1 MTKKKLLALLLALV
15 MTFSLVP
22 VTAFADG
29 PEFVAMI
36 GETGYATLT
45 EALANVTKDAPLTSV
60 TEEAWPTATPVYYN
74 GTFFTTEG
82 SSQNGGGALDHAIAQ
97 ANTDHADSTDIA
109 KIYVRPGYVQNS
121 PDNNTNG
128 LYLATYNKHQPIT
141 SNIEIYGNGASL
153 NNERWEPCVEY
164 NGNGYPVMTRDVS
177 VSIYSLHDGAGI
189 WGQHYTP
196 YTMTVNIENC
206 NNVHEYMVN
215 AGSGDASAI
224 ANITIRNCT
233 FDCNGCAHTGVIVA
247 STNPGTVT
255 IDNCTF
261 ANSSTD
267 FAININNKI
276 GGTNTVTISDCAF
289 TNCGNTTD
297 KSALRICGA
306 AAATMSATLS
316 NLTFTNCTNTCDI
329 EIGTVSGGSKNSAT
343 VSYNVSGTNADMFV
357 YTVNTNTL
365 KNDGATTLLSTNNYS
380 GNNAVEAAPDWTGA
394 GTEQSPWIIANE
406 ADLRLLAER
415 VNGAESATYKSA
427 YYQLGADIALTES
440 FTPIGSG
447 YYSSSHNPNLTEPAF
462 SGTFDGN
469 NHTISNLTVNT
480 TGEHAAGLFG
490 IVNGGTIKNLTVS
503 GATVTSAKRYAGAI
517 VGGLTAGTIDNCHVT
532 GTIAITGE
540 HFVGGLAGLSYG
552 TIKNSSVNATGTI
565 TGVDRDATIDD
576 GDDVGGLVG
585 FVQGSNGK
593 VQNSDVTAASGEL
606 TISGI
611 RQVGGIAGAID
622 TSASID
628 SDSVATGVTVKST
641 ASDDK
646 TNANKDTNTIGI
658 VVGRITANATNAGT
672 ATGSTLEI
680 ATKGQ
685 LESFCDAVNAGNSF
699 YGNTVKLTEN
709 IDLTGVIWTPIGYS
723 ARKSYA
729 NHSAEEL
736 SANPYFGGTF
746 NGNGHTITG
755 LSNYNSN
762 SQYEPVDA
770 SIRDNEYVYG
780 LFGAVGNGATI
791 QNVTLTNVNIDTTKT
806 TSAVGDSVGALAG
819 YAFGNFAVSNVS
831 VSGTVKA
838 NDAVGGIVGRA
849 YKGNY
854 TDTTQYVLSLTGNT
868 SSATVIGGTASG
880 AKAGGLFGYVSDNS
894 KGYYTITMTG
904 NSFTGSTA
912 VSGYFNSPI
921 AVFDKTMFNSNFST
935 STAAGHTNTSIA
947 VNSNT
952 ANGNTTEWDR
962 DNANNVV
969 FLKQVEPDNV
979 AEIGTTKYATL
990 AEAVGAITTSGT
1002 ITLLDDFTLSEYVTI
1017 PAEKTVTLDYNGYTI
1032 TSTLTGAYAP
1042 IENYGTLTVVDT
1054 SDGHAGGI
1062 EGVNRCINNY
1072 GTLNVGA
1079 GDFDASTKTTS
1090 NKVFGGNYSTINRQ
1104 GGTAIRG
1111 VSENVMNFYDCVVN
1125 ATNYAVVSN
1134 GTATVYGGTFNG
1146 DSCSVCSDSSYFYT
1160 FSSKGSLT
1168 IYDATI
1174 TGVHGALAVVAGSA
1188 DVYGGTFNTHECT
1201 RKIGSHSSV
1210 TSGVHYALYV
1220 AGEQDV
1226 VGCNVYGGTFSSE
1239 GVSVV
1244 DIGNNAIGDGG
1255 NREPA
1260 TCHIKGG
1267 TFTKLKAAGSAIISV
1282 DTTLGNLELTG
1293 GTFTGFDAAQATAF
1307 NTKMTNGNYVADGY
1321 ALNQTSDVTYEVVAT
1336 YVAETAGTQ
1345 YATVEAAIAAAA
1357 NNGTVTLLTNAS
1369 LTGTTDLTLEKSI
1382 TLDLAGHT
1390 LTAERINLKKGGLNV
1405 VTSVEGGTVTSSGQT
1420 FNVYGSETNAAN
1432 YTTLTIGEGVTV
1444 NGNYAICL
1452 FPVNNMTSYGA
1463 TINVNGTLTGT
1474 KGTVFVSGNLGN
1486 SAETGAALASS
1497 ANISVINVGATAEI
1511 TSSGDQAIAMN
1522 GMAKVNVADGA
1533 KLTGREAIGLKRGIL
1548 NVSGGTFTANGA
1560 LVAKPT
1566 ANNNGTEATG
1576 AALSITSTYNYA
1588 GNIQANIS
1596 GGYFTSVNG
1605 AAFLASQAVKNAQAI
1620 AFADGNPILMITG
1633 GVFDDDTVKTYVAS
1647 GYEAAALNSGNS
1659 YGGETA
1665 AYDGWYKVGVL
1676 TVSSVAAVAENQ
1688 ITAHYDATYTA
1699 TKTVT
1704 AEDNSQ
1710 QLAAASTVTVNVVTT
1725 KTETSSAVVAN
1736 TEAHTTA
1743 KYDVAS
1749 VVESAIDM
1757 ANTTDTTLN
1766 VSINIVSDNPAVDT
1780 STAIPTITYEIHPVA
1795 TVTSKTGDADPTE
1808 VGSFKVTNDQLKDG
1822 ASFDLQLTVPDAV
1835 YNAAAEADSKRYVI
1849 AKHVSE
1855 ENASTETYK
1864 REIKGTAGGYYI
1876 ELTVTH
1882 FSQFEL
1888 EPMTLTNAVYG
1899 EAKVS
1904 ATLSLSDS
1912 IDIIFYVKDIVG
1924 DVSHYTVEYSFGDAA
1939 SVEKAVTDG
1948 TSAGDGK
1955 YGFTVASCAAK
1966 QMTDTVSFK
1975 VKYDGVVI
1983 FSINDYSIQS
1993 YCENK
1998 IAASG
2003 TTAKLRELCY
2013 AVLDYGASAQNFF
2026 DYETS
2031 NIANATYSNMSEVE
2045 ALTLPNDWAVTT
2057 TGDKANAGISK
2068 ISATLNTVS
2077 QTEIYFYITPT
2088 GSQKANDYTVTAV
2101 DKTNGANALISWSK
2115 SDQSDGRI
2123 LVVVS
2128 GIAAKYLGDQYTL
2141 TVNGKYT
2148 VTYSP
2153 MSYAYNK
2160 QNGANGLGNLV
2171 KAMYQYSVK
2180 AAAFFE

>member
-1 MTKKKLLALLLALV
+1 MNKKKLLALLMALV
-15 MTFSLVP
+15 MTLSLVP
-22 VTAFADG
+22 VTALADEPVRF
-29 PEFVAMI
+29 PEADITIMDAAQIAATDENYTEEAVTYLMTHLGDIANYSLTGVGSWFLRATKPSNKVEASVLLTPTTSTEKAFVFSAQDTEGEVFNTYQDWLCDFVVSYNEDVAADSVILSGYYNNMI
-36 GETGYATLT
+36 AAILMGLDFEGD
-45 EALANVTKDAPLTSV
+45 NVTKQPLISSVGYAFTYYAIVNEVSPFLCTAINIAPENIGKTINVSLV
-60 TEEAWPTATPVYYN
+60 MWPNGEELTEENAHVVATIPYTFTAEN
-74 GTFFTTEG
+74 L
-82 SSQNGGGALDHAIAQ
+82 S
-97 ANTDHADSTDIA
+97 
-109 KIYVRPGYVQNS
+109 
-121 PDNNTNG
+121 
-128 LYLATYNKHQPIT
+128 
-141 SNIEIYGNGASL
+141 
-153 NNERWEPCVEY
+153 
-164 NGNGYPVMTRDVS
+164 
-177 VSIYSLHDGAGI
+177 
-189 WGQHYTP
+189 
-196 YTMTVNIENC
+196 TMTVDGIEYHYVSEGFSEGGKVFNIYNDFVDQTE
-206 NNVHEYMVN
+206 
-215 AGSGDASAI
+215 AGPHFAPVVAQIGDNKYETLQAAI
-224 ANITIRNCT
+224 A
-233 FDCNGCAHTGVIVA
+233 
-247 STNPGTVT
+247 
-255 IDNCTF
+255 
-261 ANSSTD
+261 
-267 FAININNKI
+267 
-276 GGTNTVTISDCAF
+276 
-289 TNCGNTTD
+289 
-297 KSALRICGA
+297 A
-306 AAATMSATLS
+306 A
-316 NLTFTNCTNTCDI
+316 
-329 EIGTVSGGSKNSAT
+329 
-343 VSYNVSGTNADMFV
+343 
-357 YTVNTNTL
+357 
-365 KNDGATTLLSTNNYS
+365 
-380 GNNAVEAAPDWTGA
+380 
-394 GTEQSPWIIANE
+394 Q
-406 ADLRLLAER
+406 
-415 VNGAESATYKSA
+415 
-427 YYQLGADIALTES
+427 
-440 FTPIGSG
+440 
-447 YYSSSHNPNLTEPAF
+447 
-462 SGTFDGN
+462 
-469 NHTISNLTVNT
+469 
-480 TGEHAAGLFG
+480 
-490 IVNGGTIKNLTVS
+490 
-503 GATVTSAKRYAGAI
+503 
-517 VGGLTAGTIDNCHVT
+517 
-532 GTIAITGE
+532 
-540 HFVGGLAGLSYG
+540 
-552 TIKNSSVNATGTI
+552 
-565 TGVDRDATIDD
+565 D
-576 GDDVGGLVG
+576 GD
-585 FVQGSNGK
+585 
-593 VQNSDVTAASGEL
+593 TIEL
-606 TISGI
+606 
-611 RQVGGIAGAID
+611 
-622 TSASID
+622 
-628 SDSVATGVTVKST
+628 
-641 ASDDK
+641 
-646 TNANKDTNTIGI
+646 
-658 VVGRITANATNAGT
+658 
-672 ATGSTLEI
+672 
-680 ATKGQ
+680 
-685 LESFCDAVNAGNSF
+685 
-699 YGNTVKLTEN
+699 
-709 IDLTGVIWTPIGYS
+709 
-723 ARKSYA
+723 
-729 NHSAEEL
+729 
-736 SANPYFGGTF
+736 
-746 NGNGHTITG
+746 
-755 LSNYNSN
+755 
-762 SQYEPVDA
+762 
-770 SIRDNEYVYG
+770 
-780 LFGAVGNGATI
+780 
-791 QNVTLTNVNIDTTKT
+791 
-806 TSAVGDSVGALAG
+806 
-819 YAFGNFAVSNVS
+819 
-831 VSGTVKA
+831 
-838 NDAVGGIVGRA
+838 
-849 YKGNY
+849 
-854 TDTTQYVLSLTGNT
+854 
-868 SSATVIGGTASG
+868 
-880 AKAGGLFGYVSDNS
+880 
-894 KGYYTITMTG
+894 
-904 NSFTGSTA
+904 
-912 VSGYFNSPI
+912 
-921 AVFDKTMFNSNFST
+921 
-935 STAAGHTNTSIA
+935 
-947 VNSNT
+947 
-952 ANGNTTEWDR
+952 
-962 DNANNVV
+962 
-969 FLKQVEPDNV
+969 LK
-979 AEIGTTKYATL
+979 
-990 AEAVGAITTSGT
+990 
-1002 ITLLDDFTLSEYVTI
+1002 DFTLSNYVNV
-1017 PAEKTVTLDYNGYTI
+1017 PNGKTVKLDYKGYTI
-1032 TSTLTGAYAP
+1032 TSTLSGSEAP
-1042 IENYGTLTVVDT
+1042 IENFGTLTVVDT
-1054 SDGHAGGI
+1054 SAGKTGGI
-1062 EGVNRCINNY
+1062 AGVNRCINNY
-1072 GTLNVGA
+1072 GTLNVGT

-1090 NKVFGGNYSTINRQ
+1090 NKVFGGNYSTTNRQ

-1174 TGVHGALAVVAGSA
+1174 TGVHGALGVVAGSA

-1201 RKIGSHSSV
+1201 RKIGSHPSV

-1293 GTFTGFDAAQATAF
+1293 GTFTGYDAAQATAF

-1345 YATVEAAIAAAA
+1345 YETVEAAIAAAA

-1390 LTAERINLKKGGLNV
+1390 LSVERINLNKGGLNV
-1405 VTSVEGGTVTSSGQT
+1405 VTSVAGGTVTSSGQT

-1497 ANISVINVGATAEI
+1497 ANISVINVGAKAEI

-1522 GMAKVNVADGA
+1522 GMAKVNVASGA
-1533 KLTGREAIGLKRGIL
+1533 VITGREAVGLKRGIL

-1560 LVAKPT
+1560 LVANPT

-1596 GGYFTSVNG
+1596 GGYFTSEYG

-1633 GVFDDDTVKTYVAS
+1633 GVFKDDTVKTYVAS
-1647 GYEAAALNSGNS
+1647 GYEAAALNNGNS

-1676 TVSSVAAVAENQ
+1676 TVSGVATAAQ
-1688 ITAHYDATYTA
+1688 ITESYDATYTA
-1699 TKTVT
+1699 IKTVT
-1704 AEDNSQ
+1704 AEDNLQ
-1710 QLAAASTVTVNVVTT
+1710 QLAAESTVTVNVVTT
-1725 KTETSSAVVAN
+1725 KSESPSSAVVAN
-1736 TEAHTTA
+1736 TVDHTTE

-1766 VSINIVSDNPAVDT
+1766 VSIDIVSDNPAVDT

-1822 ASFDLQLTVPDAV
+1822 ASFDLRLTVPDDV
-1835 YNAAAEADSKRYVI
+1835 YNAAVEADSKRYVI

-1864 REIKGTAGGYYI
+1864 REIKGAAGDYYI

-1888 EPMTLTNAVYG
+1888 EPMTVDNAVNG

-1912 IDIIFYVKDIVG
+1912 IDIIFYVKDMVG
-1924 DVSHYTVEYSFGDAA
+1924 DEDLFTVEYSFSGAEP
-1939 SVEKAVTDG
+1939 VVKAVTDG

-1975 VKYDGVVI
+1975 VKYNGVVI

-2045 ALTLPNDWAVTT
+2045 ALTLPNNWAVTT
-2057 TGDKANAGISK
+2057 TGNKATAGISK

-2088 GSQKANDYTVTAV
+2088 GIQKANGYTVSAV
-2101 DKTNGANALISWSK
+2101 DTTHGENTLISCSK

-2141 TVNGKYT
+2141 TVNNEYT

-2160 QNGANGLGNLV
+2160 QNGTNGLGNLV